1 MMLVS
6 MPKSTVTV
14 SLIAGGVREKIAKYN
29 AISVKNSPD
38 KINKKISDGFLI
50 NKLKI
55 NNELKL
61 IRKCAEEKS
70 APDNKIMPLASYLL
84 ARSILNK
91 TIDDTRLAPLLKAN
105 DSVTSAREKLSF
117 GRGNVRADLQK
128 SQEAR
133 WRTAFC
139 RDLNIDLPHHGQ
151 PELIAK
157 ALLMKAGN
165 CGEYG
170 DVVTYIHAAKLG
182 EKEKIFRVH
191 GTKGFDHAWAE
202 LEAPG
207 GSRIIMDA
215 WADGPAILAEDS
227 AFSYSKKKRQVMD
240 SYDQQEGL
248 DLINRADHNLL
259 KLKGSRHSKN
269 IALRWD
275 FFKVRSEQFDNLMPQ
290 KKMWGITPVLA
301 DRIKGDVLDQLQRSN
316 VAGVLKK
323 EGLNT
328 RELKVSRQIDL
339 GVEIKMLGVAGALG
353 WSIKQGLGA
362 RSIMGKEFNRFYFV

>member
-1 MMLVS
+1 MLVRMS
-6 MPKSTVTV
+6 ESTVTV

-38 KINKKISDGFLI
+38 KINKKIPDAFLI

-55 NNELKL
+55 KNELKS
-61 IRKCAEEKS
+61 IINRAEEMP
-70 APDNKIMPLASYLL
+70 APVDKIMPLASYLL

-91 TIDDTRLAPLLKAN
+91 TIDDARLAPLLKAN

-133 WRTAFC
+133 WRTEFC
-139 RDLNIDLPHHGQ
+139 RDLNINLPHHGR
-151 PELIAK
+151 PEVIAK

-170 DVVTYIHAAKLG
+170 GVVTYIHAAKLG
-182 EKEKIFRVH
+182 EKEKVFSVH
-191 GTKGFDHAWAE
+191 GAKGFDHLWAE

-248 DLINRADHNLL
+248 DLIIRADHNLL

-290 KKMWGITPVLA
+290 KEMWGITPVLA

-328 RELKVSRQIDL
+328 RELKVSRQIAL
-339 GVEIKMLGVAGALG
+339 GFEIKMLGVARALG
-353 WSIKQGLGA
+353 GNIKQGLGV